1 MIKSFLIFFFFCW
14 KNLLELYL
22 SESDDRIVSNQAT
35 NEYFYKAEI
44 YEESFFLGMWKEK

>member
-1 MIKSFLIFFFFCW
+1 MIKSFLIFFFCW
-14 KNLLELYL
+14 QNVLELYR

-44 YEESFFLGMWKEK
+44 YEESFLGMWKEK